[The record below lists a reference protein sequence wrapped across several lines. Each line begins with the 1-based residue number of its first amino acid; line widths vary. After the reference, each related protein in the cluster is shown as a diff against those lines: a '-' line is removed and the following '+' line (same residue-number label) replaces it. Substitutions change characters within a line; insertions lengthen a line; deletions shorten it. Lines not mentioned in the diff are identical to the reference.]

1 MSFTTH
7 KILGKIVYKKTTHNS
22 VNFIYV
28 PRLKQIRVV
37 KLKLFS

>member
-1 MSFTTH
+1 MGLITH
-7 KILGKIVYKKTTHNS
+7 KILKKIVYIKKKTHNF

-37 KLKLFS
+37 K